1 MFRYHMR
8 TRFTGKIYHS
18 HQTLRD
24 IRMLREELL
33 QGWLRAMP
41 LVSAF
46 SAVVTLFSLLIP
58 LKRKLGYKER
68 H

>member
-1 MFRYHMR
+1 
-8 TRFTGKIYHS
+8 
-18 HQTLRD
+18 
-24 IRMLREELL
+24 MLREELL